1 MLMDMCRGCRADCCY
16 SFSIP
21 LSIADAYLLVQ
32 NNRSKFVRF
41 IKAERTADSFRAG
54 LSYYRMELGRRP
66 TGECALLEYDGL
78 GKCGIEE
85 YKPSICRAYPMHR
98 PWPKAPPALLSTRV
112 CSAGRSPSVE
122 DISELELC
130 LKDYEREWALH
141 RELVARWNKSLLSY
155 IPWAPLFMH
164 VWCIMISVWATQSK
178 C

>member
-1 MLMDMCRGCRADCCY
+1 MDMCRGCKADCCY

-32 NNRSKFVRF
+32 NGRGKLVRF
-41 IKAERTADSFRAG
+41 IKAGRKADSFRAG
-54 LSYYRMELGRRP
+54 LSYYKMELARRP

-78 GKCGIEE
+78 GRCTIEE
-85 YKPSICRAYPMHR
+85 YKPAVCRAYPMHR
-98 PWPKAPPALLSTRV
+98 PHPNAPAALLSTRA
-112 CSAGRSPSVE
+112 CGAGRRPSVE
-122 DISELELC
+122 DIAELESC

-164 VWCIMISVWATQSK
+164 VWCALISLWVARAKRQ
-178 C
+178 